1 MKFKY
6 SVLKRLVKHNI
17 LSHILLFVISILVLI
32 PLFLMVSTAFK
43 SLPELLSTDF
53 HWIPKKIIFTN
64 FRDAMEVAPF
74 GRYYMN
80 TIILVISILAVQ
92 LVTISLASYAFARLK
107 FPGRDIIFLFFLLQL
122 MIPPQSIV
130 VPNYITIA
138 SLKLL
143 DTKLAIGVV
152 YFASA
157 FGTFLLRQAFRAIP
171 RDIEDAA
178 KIDGCEGLKTVFHV
192 FIPLA
197 KPSFIAFALVSVT
210 YHWNEFF
217 WPLIVTD
224 TVRARTLTVGLA
236 MLTQATES
244 TPEWTLTM
252 AATIIV
258 VFPLLTIF
266 VIFQRRF
273 IQSFMHSGIKG

>member
-1 MKFKY
+1 MRSRSNLF
-6 SVLKRLVKHNI
+6 
-17 LSHILLFVISILVLI
+17 SHIFLFPISVITLI
-32 PLFLMVSTAFK
+32 PLLLLVSTAFK
-43 SLPELLSTDF
+43 SLPELLSLDF
-53 HWIPKKIIFTN
+53 RWIPKQIIFSN
-64 FRDAMEVAPF
+64 FSDAMEVAPF
-74 GRYYMN
+74 GRYFIN
-80 TIILVISILAVQ
+80 TVILVVGILCVQ
-92 LVTISLASYAFARLK
+92 MVTISLAAYAFGRLR
-107 FPGRDIIFLFFLLQL
+107 FPGRDVLFLLFLLQM

-130 VPNYITIA
+130 VPNYLTIA
-138 SLKLL
+138 SLGLL

-157 FGTFLLRQAFRAIP
+157 YGIFLMRQAFRAIP
-171 RDIEDAA
+171 LDMEDAA
-178 KIDGCEGLKTVFHV
+178 KIDGCGGFMTIIHV
-192 FIPLA
+192 LIPLT
-197 KPSFIAFALVSVT
+197 KPSLIAFSLVSVI

-258 VFPLLTIF
+258 VFPLLAVF
-266 VIFQRRF
+266 VIFQRKF
-273 IQSFMHSGIKG
+273 IQSFMQSGMKG

>member
-1 MKFKY
+1 MKSSKGINVF
-6 SVLKRLVKHNI
+6 
-17 LSHILLFVISILVLI
+17 SHVFLLPLSILMLV
-32 PLFLMVSTAFK
+32 PLLLLVSTAFK
-43 SLPELLSTDF
+43 SLPELLSVDF
-53 HWIPKKIIFTN
+53 HWIPRKIIFSN
-64 FRDAMEVAPF
+64 FKGALEVAPF
-74 GRYYMN
+74 GRYYIN
-80 TIILVISILAVQ
+80 TVILVIGIFSVQ
-92 LVTISLASYAFARLK
+92 LVTISLAAYAFARLK
-107 FPGRDIIFLFFLLQL
+107 FPGRDVLFMFFLLQL

-138 SLKLL
+138 SLGLL

-157 FGTFLLRQAFRAIP
+157 YGTFLMRQAFRAIP
-171 RDIEDAA
+171 RDMEDAA
-178 KIDGCEGLKTVFHV
+178 KIDGCGGLKSIYYVFL
-192 FIPLA
+192 PLV
-197 KPSFIAFALVSVT
+197 KPSLIAFALVSII

-252 AATIIV
+252 AAAIIV
-258 VFPLLTIF
+258 VFPLLAGF
-266 VIFQRRF
+266 MIFQRKF
-273 IQSFMHSGIKG
+273 IQSFMQSGIKG

>member
-1 MKFKY
+1 MK
-6 SVLKRLVKHNI
+6 
-17 LSHILLFVISILVLI
+17 LSRRINVFSHVFLLPISILMLVPLLLLI
-32 PLFLMVSTAFK
+32 STAFK
-43 SLPELLSTDF
+43 SLPELVSIDF
-53 HWIPKKIIFTN
+53 HWIPRNIIFSN
-64 FRDAMEVAPF
+64 FRDALEVAPF
-74 GRYYMN
+74 GRYYIN
-80 TIILVISILAVQ
+80 TVILVIGIFAVQ
-92 LVTISLASYAFARLK
+92 LVTISLAAYAFARLK
-107 FPGRDIIFLFFLLQL
+107 FPGRDVLFMFFLLQL

-138 SLKLL
+138 SLGLL

-157 FGTFLLRQAFRAIP
+157 YGTFLMRQAFRAIP
-171 RDIEDAA
+171 RDMEDAA
-178 KIDGCEGLKTVFHV
+178 KIDGCGGFKSIFYVFL
-192 FIPLA
+192 PLI
-197 KPSFIAFALVSVT
+197 KPSLIAFGLVSII

-252 AATIIV
+252 AAAIIV
-258 VFPLLTIF
+258 VFPLLAGF
-266 VIFQRRF
+266 VIFQKKF
-273 IQSFMHSGIKG
+273 IQSFMQSGIKG

>member
-1 MKFKY
+1 MRSRTNLF
-6 SVLKRLVKHNI
+6 
-17 LSHILLFVISILVLI
+17 SHIFLFPISVITLI
-32 PLFLMVSTAFK
+32 PLLLLVSTAFK
-43 SLPELLSTDF
+43 SLPELLSLDF
-53 HWIPKKIIFTN
+53 RWIPKQIIFSN
-64 FRDAMEVAPF
+64 FSDAMEVAPF
-74 GRYYMN
+74 GRYFIN
-80 TIILVISILAVQ
+80 TVILVVGILCVQ
-92 LVTISLASYAFARLK
+92 MVTISLAAYAFGRLR
-107 FPGRDIIFLFFLLQL
+107 FPGRDVLFLLFLLQM

-130 VPNYITIA
+130 VPNYLTIA
-138 SLKLL
+138 SLGLL

-157 FGTFLLRQAFRAIP
+157 YGIFLMRQAFRAIP
-171 RDIEDAA
+171 LDMEDAA
-178 KIDGCEGLKTVFHV
+178 KIDGCGGFMTIIHV
-192 FIPLA
+192 LIPLT
-197 KPSFIAFALVSVT
+197 KPSLIAFSLVSVI

-258 VFPLLTIF
+258 VFPLLAVF
-266 VIFQRRF
+266 VIFQRKF
-273 IQSFMHSGIKG
+273 IQSFMQSGMKG